1 MVGAGRSSSNSARS
15 ETNVIL
21 SLWVKVQR
29 CVGSD
34 VHQTEKAFPVS
45 SLNLST
51 H

>member
-1 MVGAGRSSSNSARS
+1 MSSSYSARS
-15 ETNVIL
+15 KMIVIL

-34 VHQTEKAFPVS
+34 VHQTKQAFPIS